1 MKLFLYFRGSGN
13 INKGDKWGDQGTKG
27 PFGRYLS
34 HKAPS
39 GGWGTDTSTSI
50 GSWWFTWRI
59 WNPGSKADTQTVI
72 SLSEGWHTLGVQS

>member
-39 GGWGTDTSTSI
+39 GRWGTDTSTSI
-50 GSWWFTWRI
+50 GSRWFTWRI
-59 WNPGSKADTQTVI
+59 WNPGSKADIQI
-72 SLSEGWHTLGVQS
+72 QSFRYPKAGIH